1 MDEAICS
8 LQDCI
13 ANLRLSARIQRNEW
27 NLRSIIW
34 RRIRPG
40 RNSSRAKNPSPVSS
54 NRARFFSR
62 PNGLKNP
69 CNRYYFVHP
78 GPKKEGEHAHRLC
91 FRTSVNFLMEIERV
105 IATIFQPGGRSEI
118 STSAETHH
126 VIRPLGIR
134 LIIKWIWSFMGMH
147 GFTW

>member
-1 MDEAICS
+1 MNTLVFKADGSMDGAICS

-13 ANLRLSARIQRNEW
+13 ANLRLLARIQRNEW

-34 RRIRPG
+34 RGIRPG
-40 RNSSRAKNPSPVSS
+40 PKTL
-54 NRARFFSR
+54 ARYLQTALGFSAQ

-105 IATIFQPGGRSEI
+105 IATNPVGGAKFQPGLKP
-118 STSAETHH
+118 T
-126 VIRPLGIR
+126 
-134 LIIKWIWSFMGMH
+134 M
-147 GFTW
+147 